1 VRRPPAQ
8 LESEHRSYGGAS
20 EIRTFLIGDVRGYTR
35 FSEDHGDA
43 AAARLTAKFAEIAA
57 EAVEAHDGEVVAL
70 RGDEVLAVFFSSRS
84 AVRAAVEL
92 QEVLADEAAAEPTLP
107 VLAGIG
113 LGRRPFWAP
122 SKSHLTRVPRE
133 S

>member
-1 VRRPPAQ
+1 M
-8 LESEHRSYGGAS
+8 
-20 EIRTFLIGDVRGYTR
+20 
-35 FSEDHGDA
+35 
-43 AAARLTAKFAEIAA
+43 
-57 EAVEAHDGEVVAL
+57 VAL